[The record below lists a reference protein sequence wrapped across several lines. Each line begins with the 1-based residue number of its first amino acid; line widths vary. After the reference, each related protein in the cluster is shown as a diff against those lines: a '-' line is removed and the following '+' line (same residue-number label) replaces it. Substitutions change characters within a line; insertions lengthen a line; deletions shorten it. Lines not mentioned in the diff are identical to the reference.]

1 MNNNDAYD
9 EDNANDG
16 YDDVNNDIAIIGM
29 AGRFPQADNIDQ
41 FWTNLVSS
49 TDCITRFSREE
60 LERMG
65 VSQAALDDPNF
76 VPAAGY
82 IPDQDKFDAHFF
94 EMNPREAANLD
105 PQHRFALEV
114 AWQTLEHAGYT
125 PESVNGSV
133 GVFAGVNMS
142 TYFIFNLL
150 KGDESTSAGDA
161 LDTQISVDKD
171 MFASRISYKLNL
183 NGPSIA
189 LGTACST
196 SLVCIH
202 LACQS
207 LLNGESKMALAGGSH
222 LATPNCTGHIY
233 HQGGYSSP
241 DGYCRSFDARGKGT
255 VGGAGTC
262 FVLLKRLD
270 DALADND
277 TIYAVIK
284 GSAVN
289 NDGSEKIGYTAP
301 SIVGQTNIIAEAQ
314 AVAGV
319 EPDSIRFIEA
329 HGTATELGD
338 PIEFTALTRAFRLQT
353 ERKNFCGIGSVKS
366 NIGHLG
372 VAAGAASVVKAA
384 LALKHKVIPESLNFE
399 QPNPKLDID
408 NSPFYVIDKLE
419 RIEAGEY
426 PARAGVSSLGI
437 GGTNAHIVLEEPPE
451 TASSDSRNWQLLVLS
466 AKTPSA
472 LDRMTE
478 NLAGWMQNVA
488 GEKLADAAY
497 TLQVGRKA
505 FAFRR
510 AFVLQDDKA
519 ARSLMPLA
527 ASIAP
532 ARGLTGRAAEKTKK
546 VVFMFPGGGTQHV
559 DMARGLYEQ
568 EPAFRASLDECAAL
582 FRRKMGLDLVGL
594 IYPDAARAE
603 ENAAILQKPKN
614 FFAALIAVEYS
625 LAKLWISWGVQ
636 PDALIGHSL
645 GEYTAACIA
654 GVFSLEDAVSLICC
668 RGALFEKI
676 EKGGMLSVTLPA
688 EEVQQLLIEGVSIAT
703 INDPGR
709 CTVAGRNEPIQA
721 FERILEAR
729 QVEYRKLLIDTA
741 GHSPMVDPILQEFG
755 QFLGTIGFGKPAI
768 PFISNMSGDWADP
781 AEIATAAYWK
791 NHLRQT
797 VRFSAGVA
805 TLLKDDNAVFLEVGP
820 GNALCSF
827 VRSQLQPNA
836 QSVLLNSLR
845 HVKEEKDDLCHLLE
859 TMGKLWLAGVTP
871 DWKAFHAEE
880 QRKRIALP
888 GYAFERKRYW
898 VENRKN
904 TAQAGAKL
912 PVADWFWQPAWRLQ
926 ELPADSFEPSAA
938 QTVLAF
944 IDELGVGAA
953 VVERLRRQGARVLT
967 VAQGSDF
974 AEAGDDAYRID
985 PANANHYRSLLR
997 HLQSRQLVPAAVL
1010 HCWNLA
1016 QVVAVA
1022 DAGRPI
1028 LDAQLSFIYLAQ
1040 ALEFCQLTDPLAIL
1054 AVTGNRE
1061 AVLAGD
1067 QVDCLQALVTGPARV
1082 IPYEFPQIRF
1092 ATLDIHASG
1101 ADAAVVDFS
1110 EAIAAEMQ
1118 CMTDPAQQADR
1129 QGGDAIALRNGLRFV
1144 RDFVPLATSKPDVA
1158 DLPIREHGVYVVT
1171 GGLGGVGMAHAQ
1183 ALAAR
1188 QVRLA
1193 LLQRTAFPAEQEWA
1207 AILADAGRDA
1217 GLKEQIRGI
1226 QALQAAGAQV
1236 LLLQADVTDAGQVAT
1251 ALAEVRTTFG
1261 SIHGLVHCAGYGEF
1275 VPVRET
1281 SREVIEAVLAP
1292 KVHGTMNLLA
1302 ALDGDD
1308 LELVL
1313 LCSSMSVATTGY
1325 GLAGYVSACAYLD
1338 ALAQS
1343 HRPQRR
1349 AGGRPATRF
1358 LSINWDV
1365 WSTPLQTA
1373 RAQSDAALL
1382 QRLQG
1387 NKSAIL
1393 PREGVEVIHRAL
1405 ACGQSQAI
1413 ISTVDF
1419 QQLQRKNRK
1428 LADAALQ
1435 GTDSGTTA
1443 EDMATDSKALYERPS
1458 LSTEYVAPSSAAEKL
1473 LASIWQETLGI
1484 GKIGVNDNFFELG
1497 GESLLGVKIVVKA
1510 KKMGLLIDPK
1520 QMFATPTIA
1529 QIAQSLNQSSAVVV
1543 EQAQVEGDAICT
1555 PVQRKFLQTPWA
1567 DANHWNVG
1575 LLLDAGR
1582 PLEPAQWQAI
1592 AAALIGHHDVLR
1604 SHFTRIDAGTTG
1616 GQDAWRQVYAPLQS
1630 GPHGDYA
1637 DHVDL
1642 SASMP
1647 DALDAAIQAHCERL
1661 QAQLRVEGGPVCK
1674 LACFKTP
1681 QGGARL
1687 AIIAHHLVMDALSL
1701 AVVIEDLT
1709 SLVAAAGA
1717 SADLTSLLPPRT
1729 SSYKAFAETLA
1740 ALASADALADDIAYW
1755 RQAAALADAAP
1766 AQLPVELPAD
1776 MPQGGNLERD
1786 AQTLVAS
1793 LSPELTQALQE
1804 AARTSGARF
1813 NELLVAALAKTL
1825 AHGQGGAEVLMDVV
1839 GHGRPDLEGLDL
1851 SRTVGWFGSGV
1862 PLPLRLT
1869 EAALPSQLLAFK
1881 AQIDAVPRQGLSLGW
1896 LAHLHASTELRAA
1909 MARLPAAAVSLNY
1922 LGQISHLGAGA
1933 GGAQQGAIAG
1943 LRGPDNQ
1950 RRYQHEITA
1959 FIQDGRLALNWTY
1972 SGKRHLQAGI
1982 QNLLDGMREHLQQL
1996 AHADWDKLRAAH
2008 QRRGL
2013 SDAMLARHGID
2024 PAEVADCYSLTALQT
2039 EIYRRYRAGNR
2050 SNVTQALSVME
2061 GPLDRQLLQAVW
2073 QALVARH
2080 KVLRTRFIED
2090 EGGVPVQLVC
2100 RHAEFAVIA
2109 LDYSQL
2115 DEASQQHAL
2124 QALMEVD
2131 RQRPYD
2137 LAQAPALRLYHVT
2150 LAPQTGRFA
2159 ILLSNHQI
2167 ILDGWTSSLLSKDLL
2182 ACLLAMATGTE
2193 MPALPEHSD
2202 FSRYVGWLAGRPFAA
2217 DEAHWRSVFQG
2228 YRHADPLQALMVPTP
2243 HIAAGE
2249 DAYGAHQLTIDAAL
2263 LERVQDAARASK
2275 TTGNAVFQAAWA
2287 LSLAQVSHS
2296 RDIVYGVTVSGRSAD
2311 YEGIAEVV
2319 GQCTNSLP
2327 VRIPLAAAANV
2338 AQLLQAVHEANA
2350 NAQAHP
2356 GLPLADITGLLGEG
2370 KPACLYSSNFI
2381 FENIP
2386 RAASG
2391 EAAMP
2396 IRSIAADWV
2405 DGWHFP
2411 LRVFVVPEEQT
2422 WVRFAFDR
2430 QQFASEDIARLASRY
2445 QRNLASLVERLEQ
2458 PLAALLGE

>member
-241 DGYCRSFDARGKGT
+241 DGYCRAFDARGKGT

-384 LALKHKVIPESLNFE
+384 LALKYKVIPESLNFE
-399 QPNPKLDID
+399 TPNPKLDIG

-437 GGTNAHIVLEEPPE
+437 GGTNAHIVLEEPPA

-472 LDRMTE
+472 LDSMTE
-478 NLAGWMQNVA
+478 NLAGWMQNAA

-510 AFVLQDDKA
+510 AFVLQDDKQP
-519 ARSLMPLA
+519 RSLKHLA

-532 ARGLTGRAAEKTKK
+532 AKGLTGRATEKTKK

-559 DMARGLYEQ
+559 DMARGLYGQ

-582 FRRKMGLDLVGL
+582 FRRKMGLDLAGL

-603 ENAAILQKPKN
+603 ENAVILQKPKN
-614 FFAALIAVEYS
+614 FFAALFAVEYS
-625 LAKLWISWGVQ
+625 LAKLWMSWGVQ
-636 PDALIGHSL
+636 PAALIGHSL

-729 QVEYRKLLIDTA
+729 QIEYRKLLIDTA

-755 QFLGTIGFGKPAI
+755 QFLATIKFGRPVI

-781 AEIATAAYWK
+781 AEIATATYWK

-797 VRFSAGVA
+797 VRFSDGVA
-805 TLLKDDNAVFLEVGP
+805 TLLKDDSTVFLEVGP

-827 VRSQLQPNA
+827 VRSQLPPDA
-836 QSVLLNSLR
+836 QNVLLNSLR
-845 HVKEEKDDLCHLLE
+845 HVKEENDDQCHLLE

-871 DWKAFHAEE
+871 DWKAFQAAE

-926 ELPADSFEPSAA
+926 ELPADSFERSEHSAA

-953 VVERLRRQGARVLT
+953 VVERLRQQGVRVLT
-967 VAQGSDF
+967 VAQGADF
-974 AEAGDDAYRID
+974 AQAGEDVYRIG
-985 PANANHYRSLLR
+985 PANGNDYRSLLQ
-997 HLQSRQLVPAAVL
+997 HLQSRQLIPDAVL
-1010 HCWNLA
+1010 HCWSLGKVPNLEE
-1016 QVVAVA
+1016 VA
-1022 DAGRPI
+1022 DAGRQTV
-1028 LDAQLSFIYLAQ
+1028 DAQLSFIFLAQ
-1040 ALEFCQLTDPLAIL
+1040 ALESCQMTDALGIL

-1067 QVDCLQALVTGPARV
+1067 QVDCMQALVTGPARV
-1082 IPYEFPQIRF
+1082 IPYEFPQICF

-1101 ADAAVVDFS
+1101 AATVTVDLAD
-1110 EAIAAEMQ
+1110 AIAAELQ
-1118 CMTDPAQQADR
+1118 RVAEPAQPAQQQAQR
-1129 QGGDAIALRNGLRFV
+1129 QGSDAIALRNGLRFV
-1144 RDFVPLATSKPDVA
+1144 RDFVPLATSKPEVA
-1158 DLPIREHGVYVVT
+1158 DLPIRQDGVYVVT

-1183 ALAAR
+1183 ALALAVP
-1188 QVRLA
+1188 QARLA
-1193 LLQRTAFPAEQEWA
+1193 LLQRTSFPAEQEWGT
-1207 AILADAGRDA
+1207 ILADAGRDA
-1217 GLKEQIRGI
+1217 ALKEQIRGI

-1236 LLLQADVTDAGQVAT
+1236 LLLQADVTDAAQVA
-1251 ALAEVRTTFG
+1251 AVLAQVRATYG
-1261 SIHGLVHCAGYGEF
+1261 AIHGLVHCAGYGEF

-1281 SREVIEAVLAP
+1281 SREVIDAVLAP
-1292 KVHGTMNLLA
+1292 KVRGTMNLLA

-1343 HRPQRR
+1343 HRSQRR
-1349 AGGRPATRF
+1349 TGMGSRPATRF

-1382 QRLQG
+1382 QRLQD
-1387 NKSAIL
+1387 NKTAIL

-1405 ACGQSQAI
+1405 ACVQPQAI

-1419 QQLQRKNRK
+1419 LQLQRKNRQ
-1428 LADAALQ
+1428 LAEAAPLDDATGAAQ
-1435 GTDSGTTA
+1435 EGAAADS
-1443 EDMATDSKALYERPS
+1443 MALYERPS
-1458 LSTEYVAPSSAAEKL
+1458 LSTEYVAPSSVEEKL

-1529 QIAQSLNQSSAVVV
+1529 QIAQSLNKSSAVVV
-1543 EQAQVEGDAICT
+1543 EQAQVKGDARCT
-1555 PVQRKFLQTPWA
+1555 PVQRQFLESTWA

-1592 AAALIGHHDVLR
+1592 AAVLIGHHDVLR
-1604 SHFTRIDAGTTG
+1604 SHFARSDAGGTDTPD
-1616 GQDAWRQVYAPLQS
+1616 GQGAWRQVYAPLQIER
-1630 GPHGDYA
+1630 HADY
-1637 DHVDL
+1637 VDL
-1642 SASMP
+1642 SSGAP
-1647 DALDAAIQAHCERL
+1647 DALDAAIQDHCAQL
-1661 QAQLRVEGGPVCK
+1661 QSQLRVDGGPVCK
-1674 LACFKTP
+1674 LACFKTL

-1709 SLVAAAGA
+1709 SLVAADVA
-1717 SADLTSLLPPRT
+1717 SADMASLLPPRT
-1729 SSYKAFAETLA
+1729 SSYKAFAETLG
-1740 ALASADALADDIAYW
+1740 ALVNSDALADDIAYW
-1755 RQAAALADAAP
+1755 RQAAGLADAVP
-1766 AQLPVELPAD
+1766 TQLTAQLPAQLPAD
-1776 MPQGGNLERD
+1776 MPQGANLERD
-1786 AQTLVAS
+1786 AQTLLAS
-1793 LSPELTQALQE
+1793 LSPELTQALQD
-1804 AARTSGARF
+1804 AARSSGVRF
-1813 NELLVAALAKTL
+1813 NELLVAALGKTL
-1825 AHGQGGAEVLMDVV
+1825 ADWQGGNQVFMDVV
-1839 GHGRPDLEGLDL
+1839 GHGRPDIEDLDL
-1851 SRTVGWFGSGV
+1851 SRTVGWFGSGA
-1862 PLPLRLT
+1862 PLPLRLGA
-1869 EAALPSQLLAFK
+1869 EALPSQLLAIK

-1896 LAHLHASTELRAA
+1896 LAHLHASDELRAA
-1909 MARLPAAAVSLNY
+1909 LARLPAAAVSLNY
-1922 LGQISHLGAGA
+1922 LGQIAHLGAGVS
-1933 GGAQQGAIAG
+1933 GARQGTQQGAIDG

-1950 RRYQHEITA
+1950 RSYQHEITA
-1959 FIQDGRLALNWTY
+1959 FIQDGRLALHWTY
-1972 SGKRHLQAGI
+1972 SGQRHLQAGI
-1982 QNLLDGMREHLQQL
+1982 QRLLDGMREHLQQL
-1996 AHADWDKLRAAH
+1996 AHADWDKLRATH

-2013 SDAMLARHGID
+2013 SEAVLARHGID
-2024 PAEVADCYSLTALQT
+2024 PAEVADCYSLTALQS
-2039 EIYRRYRAGNR
+2039 EIYQRYRTGNR

-2061 GPLDRQLLQAVW
+2061 GPLDRQLLQTVW

-2080 KVLRTRFIED
+2080 TVLRTRFIED

-2100 RHAEFAVIA
+2100 RQADFAVTA

-2115 DEASQQHAL
+2115 DQASQQHAL
-2124 QALMEVD
+2124 QALMVVD

-2150 LAPQTGRFA
+2150 LAPQAGRFA

-2182 ACLLAMATGTE
+2182 ACLLALATGAE

-2202 FSRYVGWLAGRPFAA
+2202 FSRYVGWLACRPVAS
-2217 DEAHWRSVFQG
+2217 DEAHWRSVFKG
-2228 YRHADPLQALMVPTP
+2228 YRHADPLQGLMAPTP
-2243 HIAAGE
+2243 LIAAGE
-2249 DAYGAHQLTIDAAL
+2249 DAYGAQQLTIDAAL
-2263 LERVQDAARASK
+2263 LERIQDAARASK

-2287 LSLAQVSHS
+2287 LSLAQLSQG

-2338 AQLLQAVHEANA
+2338 TQLLQAVHEANA

-2356 GLPLADITGLLGEG
+2356 GLPLARITALLDEDR
-2370 KPACLYSSNFI
+2370 PPCLYSSNFI

-2396 IRSIAADWV
+2396 IRAIAADWV
-2405 DGWHFP
+2405 DG
-2411 LRVFVVPEEQT
+2411 
-2422 WVRFAFDR
+2422 
-2430 QQFASEDIARLASRY
+2430 
-2445 QRNLASLVERLEQ
+2445 
-2458 PLAALLGE
+2458 